1 MNLNKFIARRDN
13 KIFYCSNEIGVKPIL
28 SKLNENINF
37 LFINSREIFPDRLYK
52 VKMGLTKCRIY
63 FCDKENIE
71 IVQ

>member
-1 MNLNKFIARRDN
+1 MLKIIVKIMIDNLNFIIYTPFM
-13 KIFYCSNEIGVKPIL
+13 KILI
-28 SKLNENINF
+28 F